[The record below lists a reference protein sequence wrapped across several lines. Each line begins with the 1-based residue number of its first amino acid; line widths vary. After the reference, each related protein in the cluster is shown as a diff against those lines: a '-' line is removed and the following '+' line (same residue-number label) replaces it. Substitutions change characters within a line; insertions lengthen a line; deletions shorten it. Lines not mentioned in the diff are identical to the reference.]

1 VPVTLVVLIG
11 RAIVGWWQTR
21 RVGMAGGWAFTP
33 QQMRALG
40 LMLAALR
47 KRGHEKPAWMPL
59 RTFAEEVAVR
69 DPAVGSLAI
78 GAADALMEAR
88 FNSGGAATLERARAL
103 AAQIRRVP

>member
-1 VPVTLVVLIG
+1 
-11 RAIVGWWQTR
+11 
-21 RVGMAGGWAFTP
+21 
-33 QQMRALG
+33 
-40 LMLAALR
+40 
-47 KRGHEKPAWMPL
+47 MPL